1 MERSGKKGDGLG
13 KAMKQFLWRTFENLE
28 LNPKIEYINS
38 CCEFCDLILEKI
50 KSAISKKMNIN
61 SSIIVIGQ
69 EDWGWLLEFQK
80 NEFFYNLCISYQDKD
95 EAKAHNFVVTVEAQK
110 LEKGFFFNR
119 KIESET
125 ESGEFAKIIE
135 AIARENRIEVFEE

>member
-1 MERSGKKGDGLG
+1 
-13 KAMKQFLWRTFENLE
+13 MKQYGWRTFENLE
-28 LNPKIEYINS
+28 LDPNIEYINS

-50 KSAISKKMNIN
+50 RSAICNKMNIN
-61 SSIIVIGQ
+61 SSGIVIGQ

-80 NEFFYNLCISYQDKD
+80 KEFFYNLCISYQDRD
-95 EAKAHNFVVTVEAQK
+95 EEKAHNFGVTVEAKK

-125 ESGEFAKIIE
+125 ESDEFAKIIGT
-135 AIARENRIEVFEE
+135 IAKENLMEVFEE